1 MNIDDIFPNGLA
13 INDAW
18 DLLWPL
24 AVYIAG
30 LGVYAIFVFKFYRF
44 VASRDMFELDVSRY
58 QESRLRWVRAF
69 LHVVFY
75 LGKYILLFPII
86 AFFWF
91 AVLTLILTFL
101 SKDQTFADVL
111 LVAMAVV
118 GSIRVTAYY
127 NEDLSKD
134 LAKILP
140 FAVLGIFLVDASFF
154 TVSASLDVLK
164 EADDNRE
171 NVLYYLAFLIV
182 LEFALRFTLAVL
194 TFLSSMRDRRQGR
207 KAPAVPVPPVT
218 AAAAAV
224 SPAVATPPAHE
235 TVAESPPVEPSIAEE
250 SQPTDEK
257 PENNGTP

>member
-1 MNIDDIFPNGLA
+1 MNIDDIFPVGLD
-13 INDAW
+13 ISDAW

-58 QESRLRWVRAF
+58 EKSRLRWVRAF
-69 LHVVFY
+69 LHVVLY

-101 SKDQTFADVL
+101 SRGQSFPDVL

-154 TVSASLDVLK
+154 TVSDSFDVLK
-164 EADDNRE
+164 ESNDNRE
-171 NVLYYLAFLIV
+171 SVLYYLAFLIV
-182 LEFALRFTLAVL
+182 MEFFLRLTLAVV
-194 TFLSSMRDRRQGR
+194 TFLSALRNRRRRGQ
-207 KAPAVPVPPVT
+207 APDVPVTPVAPPSEME
-218 AAAAAV
+218 A
-224 SPAVATPPAHE
+224 SVAT
-235 TVAESPPVEPSIAEE
+235 VEEPIATDPISQDDPSEE
-250 SQPTDEK
+250 APQPQAQK
-257 PENNGTP
+257 PEADGTP

>member
-1 MNIDDIFPNGLA
+1 MNIDDIFPVGLD

-44 VASRDMFELDVSRY
+44 VAARDMFELDTSRY
-58 QESRLRWVRAF
+58 AESRLRWVRAF
-69 LHVVFY
+69 LHVVLY

-91 AVLTLILTFL
+91 AILTLILTFL
-101 SKDQTFADVL
+101 SRGQSFPEVL

-140 FAVLGIFLVDASFF
+140 FAVLGIFLVDSSFF
-154 TVSASLDVLK
+154 TFTDSFDVLK
-164 EADDNRE
+164 ESNDNRE
-171 NVLYYLAFLIV
+171 SILYYLVFLIV
-182 LEFALRFTLAVL
+182 MEFVLRLTLAVI
-194 TFLSSMRDRRQGR
+194 TFLSALRNRGR
-207 KAPAVPVPPVT
+207 GVPA
-218 AAAAAV
+218 
-224 SPAVATPPAHE
+224 PAVATASVE
-235 TVAESPPVEPSIAEE
+235 TRSETEPPVAPVEESIAEAPTAQDDAPADE
-250 SQPTDEK
+250 PQPEAQK
-257 PENNGTP
+257 PENDGTP